1 MNKSF
6 LNLALIFLT
15 LNVFSQDDTAVIDSL
30 IPYDAI
36 IQSEE
41 DGKRMKYSGTTNFT
55 FNQAYFE
62 NWISGGESSLSGL
75 LAVDYNLNYSNR
87 KGLVWDTNLMVSV
100 GTTYLSSNSFFR
112 KADDR
117 FEVNSLVG
125 SQINQYWNYSAYI
138 NFKTQLLP
146 GYRYFEEDGEDKKE
160 KISRIFSP
168 TVVQIG
174 LGWYFK
180 KSDDIWVNLS
190 PLASRGIFVGKAYTE
205 NLAPGQKY
213 FGVERGKTNN
223 VSIGASLTGHYKTE
237 IMDNITVDNKFN
249 FYVNYLE
256 KIQNIDFEWNAK
268 FILKVNERISSN
280 LILHIQY
287 DDDLI
292 NKLQIRE
299 LFGLGLSIDL

>member
-1 MNKSF
+1 LNKSF
-6 LNLALIFLT
+6 LTLALIFLT

-75 LAVDYNLNYSNR
+75 LAVDYNLNYSDR

-223 VSIGASLTGHYKTE
+223 VSIGASLTGHYKAE

>member
-1 MNKSF
+1 MKKSF
-6 LNLALIFLT
+6 LNLALVFLT
-15 LNVFSQDDTAVIDSL
+15 LNGFSQDDTSVIDSY

-36 IQSEE
+36 IESKEE
-41 DGKRMKYSGTTNFT
+41 GKRMKYSGTTNFT

-75 LAVDYNLNYSNR
+75 LGIDYNLNYSNR

-117 FEVNSLVG
+117 YEMNSMIG
-125 SQINQYWNYSAYI
+125 SQINQYLNYSAYL

-146 GYRYFEEDGEDKKE
+146 GYRYFQENGEDKKE

-168 TVVQIG
+168 IVVQIG
-174 LGWYFK
+174 LGWYYK
-180 KSDDIWVNLS
+180 KSDDSWVNIS
-190 PLASRGIFVGKAYTE
+190 PLASRGIFVGKAYTK

-213 FGVERGKTNN
+213 FGVEKGNTSNI
-223 VSIGASLTGHYKTE
+223 SIGASLTGLYKTE
-237 IMDNITVDNKFN
+237 IMDNIIIANRFN

-256 KIQNIDFEWNAK
+256 KIQNIDFEWNAQ
-268 FILKVNERISSN
+268 FVMRVNQKISSN
-280 LILHIQY
+280 LVFHIQY
-287 DDDLI
+287 DDDLV

-299 LFGLGLSIDL
+299 LFGLGLSVDL

>member
-1 MNKSF
+1 M
-6 LNLALIFLT
+6 
-15 LNVFSQDDTAVIDSL
+15 
-30 IPYDAI
+30 
-36 IQSEE
+36 
-41 DGKRMKYSGTTNFT
+41 
-55 FNQAYFE
+55 
-62 NWISGGESSLSGL
+62 
-75 LAVDYNLNYSNR
+75 
-87 KGLVWDTNLMVSV
+87 
-100 GTTYLSSNSFFR
+100 
-112 KADDR
+112 
-117 FEVNSLVG
+117 
-125 SQINQYWNYSAYI
+125 
-138 NFKTQLLP
+138 
-146 GYRYFEEDGEDKKE
+146 
-160 KISRIFSP
+160 
-168 TVVQIG
+168 
-174 LGWYFK
+174 
-180 KSDDIWVNLS
+180 
-190 PLASRGIFVGKAYTE
+190 ASRGIFVGKAYTE

-256 KIQNIDFEWNAK
+256 KIKNIDFEWNAK

>member
-1 MNKSF
+1 M
-6 LNLALIFLT
+6 
-15 LNVFSQDDTAVIDSL
+15 
-30 IPYDAI
+30 
-36 IQSEE
+36 
-41 DGKRMKYSGTTNFT
+41 
-55 FNQAYFE
+55 
-62 NWISGGESSLSGL
+62 SGL
-75 LAVDYNLNYSNR
+75 LAVDYNLNYSDR

-256 KIQNIDFEWNAK
+256 KIKNIDFEWNAK

-287 DDDLI
+287 DEDLI

>member
-1 MNKSF
+1 LNKSF

-15 LNVFSQDDTAVIDSL
+15 LNVFSQEDTAMIDSL
-30 IPYDAI
+30 IPYDVI

-223 VSIGASLTGHYKTE
+223 VSIGASLTGHYKAE

>member
-6 LNLALIFLT
+6 LNLALVFLT
-15 LNVFSQDDTAVIDSL
+15 LNGFSQDDTSVIDSY

-36 IQSEE
+36 IESKEE
-41 DGKRMKYSGTTNFT
+41 GKRMKYSGTTNFT

-75 LAVDYNLNYSNR
+75 LGIDYNLNYSNR

-117 FEVNSLVG
+117 YEMNSMIG
-125 SQINQYWNYSAYI
+125 SQINQYLNYSAYL

-146 GYRYFEEDGEDKKE
+146 GYRYFQENGEDKKE

-168 TVVQIG
+168 IVVQIG
-174 LGWYFK
+174 LGWYYK
-180 KSDDIWVNLS
+180 RSDDSWINIS
-190 PLASRGIFVGKAYTE
+190 PLASRGIFVGKAYTK

-213 FGVERGKTNN
+213 FGVEKGNTSNI
-223 VSIGASLTGHYKTE
+223 SIGASLTGLYKTE
-237 IMDNITVDNKFN
+237 IMDNIIIANRFN

-256 KIQNIDFEWNAK
+256 KIQNIDFEWNAQ
-268 FILKVNERISSN
+268 FVMRVNQKISSN
-280 LILHIQY
+280 LVFHIQY
-287 DDDLI
+287 DDDLV

-299 LFGLGLSIDL
+299 LFGLGLSVDL

>member
-15 LNVFSQDDTAVIDSL
+15 LNVFSQEDTAMIDSL
-30 IPYDAI
+30 IPYDVI

-223 VSIGASLTGHYKTE
+223 VSIGASLTGHYKAE

>member
-1 MNKSF
+1 MEKNDQILLQLIYMFHTSALQGLGKIADPTGSINK
-6 LNLALIFLT
+6 NLDYVSQTIDLMEMLKEKTKGNTNEEVEKT
-15 LNVFSQDDTAVIDSL
+15 LDQMI
-30 IPYDAI
+30 
-36 IQSEE
+36 SEL
-41 DGKRMKYSGTTNFT
+41 
-55 FNQAYFE
+55 Q
-62 NWISGGESSLSGL
+62 
-75 LAVDYNLNYSNR
+75 LNYVDEKS
-87 KGLVWDTNLMVSV
+87 KEGLN
-100 GTTYLSSNSFFR
+100 
-112 KADDR
+112 K
-117 FEVNSLVG
+117 E
-125 SQINQYWNYSAYI
+125 
-138 NFKTQLLP
+138 KKK
-146 GYRYFEEDGEDKKE
+146 EDGEDKKE

-256 KIQNIDFEWNAK
+256 KIKNIDFEWNAK

>member
-15 LNVFSQDDTAVIDSL
+15 LNVFSQKDTAVIDSL

-75 LAVDYNLNYSNR
+75 LAVDYNLNYSDR

-223 VSIGASLTGHYKTE
+223 VSIGASLTGHYKAE

>member
-1 MNKSF
+1 LNKSF

-15 LNVFSQDDTAVIDSL
+15 FNLFSQENTAVTDSL

-75 LAVDYNLNYSNR
+75 LAVDYNLNYSDR

-117 FEVNSLVG
+117 FEINSLVG

-146 GYRYFEEDGEDKKE
+146 GYRYFEEGREEKKE
-160 KISRIFSP
+160 KVSRIFSP

-180 KSDDIWVNLS
+180 KSDDIWLNLS

-213 FGVERGKTNN
+213 FGVERGRTNN
-223 VSIGASLTGHYKTE
+223 ISIGASLTGHYKTE

-249 FYVNYLE
+249 FYVNYLQ
-256 KIQNIDFEWNAK
+256 KIKNIDFEWNAK

-280 LILHIQY
+280 LIVHIQY

>member
-6 LNLALIFLT
+6 LNLALVFLT
-15 LNVFSQDDTAVIDSL
+15 LNVFSQEDTELIDSL
-30 IPYDAI
+30 ISYDAI
-36 IQSEE
+36 IQSEQG
-41 DGKRMKYSGTTNFT
+41 GKRMKYSGTTNFT

-75 LAVDYNLNYSNR
+75 LAIDYNLNYSNR

-117 FEVNSLVG
+117 FELNSLVG
-125 SQINQYWNYSAYI
+125 SQINQYWNYSAYL

-146 GYRYFEEDGEDKKE
+146 GYRYFVEDGDDKKE

-223 VSIGASLTGHYKTE
+223 VSIGASLTGHYKAE

>member
-15 LNVFSQDDTAVIDSL
+15 FNLFSQENTAVTDSL

-75 LAVDYNLNYSNR
+75 LAVDYNLNYSDR

-117 FEVNSLVG
+117 FEINSLVG

-146 GYRYFEEDGEDKKE
+146 GYRYFEEGGEEKKE
-160 KISRIFSP
+160 KVSRIFSP

-180 KSDDIWVNLS
+180 KSDDIWLNLS

-213 FGVERGKTNN
+213 FGVERGRTNN
-223 VSIGASLTGHYKTE
+223 ISIGASLTGHYKTE

-249 FYVNYLE
+249 FYVNYLQ
-256 KIQNIDFEWNAK
+256 KIKNIDFEWNAK

-280 LILHIQY
+280 LIVHIQY
-287 DDDLI
+287 DEDLI

>member
-6 LNLALIFLT
+6 LNLALVFLT
-15 LNVFSQDDTAVIDSL
+15 LNGFSQDDTSVIDSY

-36 IQSEE
+36 IESKEE
-41 DGKRMKYSGTTNFT
+41 GKRMKYSGTTNFT

-75 LAVDYNLNYSNR
+75 LGIDYNLNYSNR

-117 FEVNSLVG
+117 YEMNSMIG
-125 SQINQYWNYSAYI
+125 SQINQYLNYSAYL

-146 GYRYFEEDGEDKKE
+146 GYRYFQENGEDKKE

-168 TVVQIG
+168 IVVQIG
-174 LGWYFK
+174 LGWYYK
-180 KSDDIWVNLS
+180 RSDDSWINIS
-190 PLASRGIFVGKAYTE
+190 PLASRGIFVGKAYTK

-213 FGVERGKTNN
+213 FGVEKGNTSNI
-223 VSIGASLTGHYKTE
+223 SIGASLTGLYKTE
-237 IMDNITVDNKFN
+237 IMDNITIANRFN

-256 KIQNIDFEWNAK
+256 KIQNIDFEWNAQ
-268 FILKVNERISSN
+268 FVMRVNQKISSN
-280 LILHIQY
+280 LVFHIQY
-287 DDDLI
+287 DDDLV

-299 LFGLGLSIDL
+299 LFGLGLSVDL

>member
-15 LNVFSQDDTAVIDSL
+15 FNLFSQENTAVTDSL

-75 LAVDYNLNYSNR
+75 LAVDYNLNYSDR

-117 FEVNSLVG
+117 FEINSLVG

-146 GYRYFEEDGEDKKE
+146 GYRYFEEGGEEKKE
-160 KISRIFSP
+160 KVSRIFSP

-180 KSDDIWVNLS
+180 KSDDIWLNLS

-213 FGVERGKTNN
+213 FGVERGRTNN
-223 VSIGASLTGHYKTE
+223 ISIGASLTGHYKTE

-249 FYVNYLE
+249 FYVNYLQ
-256 KIQNIDFEWNAK
+256 KIKNIDFEWNAK

-280 LILHIQY
+280 LIVHIQY

>member
-1 MNKSF
+1 M
-6 LNLALIFLT
+6 
-15 LNVFSQDDTAVIDSL
+15 IDSL
-30 IPYDAI
+30 IPYDVI

-223 VSIGASLTGHYKTE
+223 VSIGASLTGHYKAE

>member
-6 LNLALIFLT
+6 LNLALVFLT
-15 LNVFSQDDTAVIDSL
+15 LNGFSQDDTSVIDSY

-36 IQSEE
+36 IESKEE
-41 DGKRMKYSGTTNFT
+41 GKRMKYSGTTNFT

-75 LAVDYNLNYSNR
+75 LGVDYNLNYSNR

-117 FEVNSLVG
+117 YEMNSMIG
-125 SQINQYWNYSAYI
+125 SQINQYLNYSAYL

-146 GYRYFEEDGEDKKE
+146 GYRYFQENGEDKKE

-168 TVVQIG
+168 IVVQIG
-174 LGWYFK
+174 LGWYYK
-180 KSDDIWVNLS
+180 KSDDSWVNIS
-190 PLASRGIFVGKAYTE
+190 PLASRGIFVGKAYTK

-213 FGVERGKTNN
+213 FGVEKGNTSNI
-223 VSIGASLTGHYKTE
+223 SIGASLTGLYKTE
-237 IMDNITVDNKFN
+237 IMDNITIANRFN

-256 KIQNIDFEWNAK
+256 KIQNIDFEWNAQ
-268 FILKVNERISSN
+268 FVMRVNQKISSN
-280 LILHIQY
+280 LVFHIQY
-287 DDDLI
+287 DDDLV

-299 LFGLGLSIDL
+299 LFGLGLSVDL

>member
-1 MNKSF
+1 LNKSF

-15 LNVFSQDDTAVIDSL
+15 FNLFSQENTAVTDSL

-75 LAVDYNLNYSNR
+75 LAVDYNLNYSDR

-117 FEVNSLVG
+117 FEINSLVG

-146 GYRYFEEDGEDKKE
+146 GYRYFEEGGEEKKE
-160 KISRIFSP
+160 KVSRIFSP

-180 KSDDIWVNLS
+180 KSDDIWLNLS

-213 FGVERGKTNN
+213 FGVERGRTNN
-223 VSIGASLTGHYKTE
+223 ISIGASLTGHYKTE

-249 FYVNYLE
+249 FYVNYLQ
-256 KIQNIDFEWNAK
+256 KIKNIDFEWNAK

-280 LILHIQY
+280 LIVHIQY

>member
-15 LNVFSQDDTAVIDSL
+15 FNLFSQENTAVTDSL

-75 LAVDYNLNYSNR
+75 LAVDYNLNYSDR
-87 KGLVWDTNLMVSV
+87 KGLVWDTNLMVYV

-180 KSDDIWVNLS
+180 KSDDIWLNLS

-213 FGVERGKTNN
+213 FGVERGRTNN
-223 VSIGASLTGHYKTE
+223 ISIGASLTGHYKTE

-249 FYVNYLE
+249 FYVNYLQ
-256 KIQNIDFEWNAK
+256 KIKNIDFEWNAK

-280 LILHIQY
+280 LIVHIQY